1 MEEAVHSMRA
11 EASLDWVCP
20 GQNDSLIMILIQ
32 RMTDELLKLS
42 PCPQGESTTV
52 FLAEMPCAGS
62 CADLGLFDV
71 QDNTL

>member
-32 RMTDELLKLS
+32 KMTNELLKLF
-42 PCPQGESTTV
+42 PCPQGESSIV

-62 CADLGLFDV
+62 CADLQLLDV
-71 QDNTL
+71 QDSTP

>member
-32 RMTDELLKLS
+32 RMTNELLKLF
-42 PCPQGESTTV
+42 PCPQGESSIV
-52 FLAEMPCAGS
+52 FPDETPCVGS
-62 CADLGLFDV
+62 CDDL
-71 QDNTL
+71 